1 MSNKNQQMKIAL
13 VAVLVILLISS
24 IIAAVRSSS
33 SQEPVPVKKQVDVVV
48 PEDVPTQFEDRDEE
62 LDSDSDLEEDMSVMT
77 QDVAVMSSQDVAAKK
92 ELVKA
97 VEDLETIKDRIKNV
111 EEYSHREKYRSETNN
126 GLTVVGTLM
135 EQMID
140 VMVAVLKQPLV
151 SEAVSK
157 RIVNKQDADEIAE
170 YIEMLGQEVVKE
182 VEQTQL
188 LRCGRPMVRKTREE
202 NGGVSSWMEEGDGEV
217 PEDNCEVYKFNQDK
231 VQEGIN
237 RAAANL
243 YNKVLSVVE
252 KAEERDKMYRIVKNV
267 SIDNYKQLQL
277 SYGREI
283 SEARI
288 EDFPEQS
295 KLENIAMAHY
305 KYLGH
310 DLKKELGE
318 SINIRELTEDEERY
332 VRYLKRR
339 NPSRSVERPSRSVE
353 RPSRSVERPSRSVER
368 PVIPF
373 FTNPNGSVKGINQL
387 TDGEYETIRKFYNR
401 FDPDGYK
408 HTDYPNR
415 HKHRYI
421 REKINFL
428 KEKPIMYSFLPGHE
442 YSHNMNLSKGDNT
455 FAERQQQLTQKG
467 LTDEQ
472 ILSWMD
478 GWYRYSKKHKKI
490 KLGGGQ
496 VVDEDDYQDIFP
508 FYTLSIN
515 EIVNL
520 VKDMK
525 EQIEKD
531 QKTRMNFHMYNFDDR
546 NNQKVEGYRI

>member
-1 MSNKNQQMKIAL
+1 MTVAL
-13 VAVLVILLISS
+13 IMMFVVLCSISS
-24 IIAAVRSSS
+24 IIVAVKTSTSSTS
-33 SQEPVPVKKQVDVVV
+33 VVKT
-48 PEDVPTQFEDRDEE
+48 EDVTTQLEDREEEE
-62 LDSDSDLEEDMSVMT
+62 LELDEDMTVTT
-77 QDVAVMSSQDVAAKK
+77 QNVAAKK

-188 LRCGRPMVRKTREE
+188 LRCGRPMVRKTEE
-202 NGGVSSWMEEGDGEV
+202 HEGGGVSTWMEEGDGDV

-231 VQEGIN
+231 VREGSK

-310 DLKKELGE
+310 ELKRELGE
-318 SINIRELTEDEERY
+318 SINIRELTGDEERY
-332 VRYLKRR
+332 VRYMKHR
-339 NPSRSVERPSRSVE
+339 NPSRPVERLVGERPSRPVERPSRSVE

-368 PVIPF
+368 PSRPVERPSR
-373 FTNPNGSVKGINQL
+373 SV
-387 TDGEYETIRKFYNR
+387 ERPPR
-401 FDPDGYK
+401 
-408 HTDYPNR
+408 
-415 HKHRYI
+415 
-421 REKINFL
+421 
-428 KEKPIMYSFLPGHE
+428 
-442 YSHNMNLSKGDNT
+442 GD
-455 FAERQQQLTQKG
+455 R
-467 LTDEQ
+467 
-472 ILSWMD
+472 
-478 GWYRYSKKHKKI
+478 
-490 KLGGGQ
+490 
-496 VVDEDDYQDIFP
+496 
-508 FYTLSIN
+508 
-515 EIVNL
+515 
-520 VKDMK
+520 
-525 EQIEKD
+525 
-531 QKTRMNFHMYNFDDR
+531 
-546 NNQKVEGYRI
+546 

>member
-1 MSNKNQQMKIAL
+1 MSKKNQQMKIAV

-24 IIAAVRSSS
+24 IIAALRSSTS
-33 SQEPVPVKKQVDVVV
+33 STSVVKTKDV
-48 PEDVPTQFEDRDEE
+48 TTRLKDREEEEE
-62 LDSDSDLEEDMSVMT
+62 LELDEDMTVTT
-77 QDVAVMSSQDVAAKK
+77 QAMAATTQNVAAKK

-111 EEYSHREKYRSETNN
+111 EEYGHREKYRSETNN

-151 SEAVSK
+151 AEAVSK

-188 LRCGRPMVRKTREE
+188 LRCGRPMVLKTKDE
-202 NGGVSSWMEEGDGEV
+202 NGISSWMEEGDGDV

-231 VQEGIN
+231 VEEGTK
-237 RAAANL
+237 RAVANL

-252 KAEERDKMYRIVKNV
+252 KAEERDKMYRITKNV

-283 SEARI
+283 SQTRI

-310 DLKKELGE
+310 DLKRELGE

-332 VRYLKRR
+332 VRYLNRGK
-339 NPSRSVERPSRSVE
+339 PSRPVEKPSRTVE
-353 RPSRSVERPSRSVER
+353 
-368 PVIPF
+368 
-373 FTNPNGSVKGINQL
+373 
-387 TDGEYETIRKFYNR
+387 KF
-401 FDPDGYK
+401 PA
-408 HTDYPNR
+408 
-415 HKHRYI
+415 YI
-421 REKINFL
+421 RFYENCS
-428 KEKPIMYSFLPGHE
+428 EKPVTSM
-442 YSHNMNLSKGDNT
+442 
-455 FAERQQQLTQKG
+455 
-467 LTDEQ
+467 
-472 ILSWMD
+472 
-478 GWYRYSKKHKKI
+478 
-490 KLGGGQ
+490 
-496 VVDEDDYQDIFP
+496 
-508 FYTLSIN
+508 
-515 EIVNL
+515 EI
-520 VKDMK
+520 
-525 EQIEKD
+525 
-531 QKTRMNFHMYNFDDR
+531 DR
-546 NNQKVEGYRI
+546 NNLSEDVVNGQLISNPGQKIKRIELGNITILGTSEYTRYKEDTPNIEDVEEEWRPITCFNGGCEKLATVKVLGDSYYDDESIFLRDGNCNSPTDYYKDIKFNYKITRGD

>member
-1 MSNKNQQMKIAL
+1 MVSISFGKSNFSEIQNSYQMTVAL
-13 VAVLVILLISS
+13 IMMFVVLCSISS
-24 IIAAVRSSS
+24 IIVAVKTSTSSTS
-33 SQEPVPVKKQVDVVV
+33 VVKT
-48 PEDVPTQFEDRDEE
+48 EDVTTQLEDREEEE
-62 LDSDSDLEEDMSVMT
+62 LELDEDMTVTT
-77 QDVAVMSSQDVAAKK
+77 QNVAAKK

-188 LRCGRPMVRKTREE
+188 LRCGRPMVRKTEE
-202 NGGVSSWMEEGDGEV
+202 HEGGGVSTWMEEGDGDV

-231 VQEGIN
+231 VREGSK

-310 DLKKELGE
+310 ELKRELGE
-318 SINIRELTEDEERY
+318 SINIRELTGDEERY
-332 VRYLKRR
+332 VRYMKHR
-339 NPSRSVERPSRSVE
+339 NPSRPVERLVGERPSRPVERPSRSVE

-368 PVIPF
+368 PSRPVERPSR
-373 FTNPNGSVKGINQL
+373 SV
-387 TDGEYETIRKFYNR
+387 ERPPR
-401 FDPDGYK
+401 
-408 HTDYPNR
+408 
-415 HKHRYI
+415 
-421 REKINFL
+421 
-428 KEKPIMYSFLPGHE
+428 
-442 YSHNMNLSKGDNT
+442 GD
-455 FAERQQQLTQKG
+455 R
-467 LTDEQ
+467 
-472 ILSWMD
+472 
-478 GWYRYSKKHKKI
+478 
-490 KLGGGQ
+490 
-496 VVDEDDYQDIFP
+496 
-508 FYTLSIN
+508 
-515 EIVNL
+515 
-520 VKDMK
+520 
-525 EQIEKD
+525 
-531 QKTRMNFHMYNFDDR
+531 
-546 NNQKVEGYRI
+546 